1 MLILTLDHLIL
12 ERSETFFKATPHGGN
27 STRCYLSL
35 KSKKKLTHSKMPYL
49 GFSSSQ
55 SLPLKVSGVSSQGKR
70 PPSSTECFERLS
82 HAVVRSAD
90 FAATNRSR
98 LRRPAGTGSVRLTQ
112 SEEDTIVAGGFLEKY
127 FLQVFSEVFWR
138 SSTLLAGDERLKQGR
153 QVGRLVGVELG
164 L

>member
-12 ERSETFFKATPHGGN
+12 ERSETFFKATSYGGN

-35 KSKKKLTHSKMPYL
+35 KSKKKLTHSKVPYL

-112 SEEDTIVAGGFLEKY
+112 SEEDTIGGVAAGGFLEKY
-127 FLQVFSEVFWR
+127 FLQVFLKAFLEEQH
-138 SSTLLAGDERLKQGR
+138 SSGW
-153 QVGRLVGVELG
+153 
-164 L
+164 

>member
-27 STRCYLSL
+27 STRFNLSL

-112 SEEDTIVAGGFLEKY
+112 SEEDTIGGW
-127 FLQVFSEVFWR
+127 LQVASSRNIFRRFFRRLFGGAALFW
-138 SSTLLAGDERLKQGR
+138 
-153 QVGRLVGVELG
+153 LVMKD
-164 L
+164 

>member
-12 ERSETFFKATPHGGN
+12 ERSETFFKATPHGRN

-35 KSKKKLTHSKMPYL
+35 KSKKKLTHSKVPYL

-112 SEEDTIVAGGFLEKY
+112 SEEDTIAAGGFLEKY
-127 FLQVFSEVFWR
+127 FSQVFFGGFLEEQH
-138 SSTLLAGDERLKQGR
+138 SSGW
-153 QVGRLVGVELG
+153 
-164 L
+164 